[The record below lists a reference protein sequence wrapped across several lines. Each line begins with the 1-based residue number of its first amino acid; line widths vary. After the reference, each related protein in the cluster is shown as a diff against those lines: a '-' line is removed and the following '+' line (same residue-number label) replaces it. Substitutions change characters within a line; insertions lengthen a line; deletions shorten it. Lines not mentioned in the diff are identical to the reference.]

1 MKVVFNGIVEKR
13 RSGCP
18 VCGRRGGGTSTF
30 STMKT
35 YILPSGITKTFRV
48 GKPEEVIDR
57 DGDFLLMY
65 KYTDKDGNVKNVFEV
80 V

>member
-1 MKVVFNGIVEKR
+1 MKVMFQGIVEKR

-18 VCGRRGGGTSTF
+18 VCGRRGGSSTF

-48 GKPEEVIDR
+48 GKPEEVSDR
-57 DGDFLLMY
+57 DGEFLLTY
-65 KYTDKDGNVKNVFEV
+65 KYTDKDGNVNSVFEV